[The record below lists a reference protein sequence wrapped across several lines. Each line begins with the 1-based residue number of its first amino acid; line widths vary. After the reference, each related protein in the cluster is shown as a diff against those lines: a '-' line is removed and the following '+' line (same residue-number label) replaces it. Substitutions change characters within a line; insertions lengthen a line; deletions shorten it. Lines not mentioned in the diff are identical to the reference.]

1 MMAKLIEATHVTLGG
16 EVGTN
21 DWAFPYLDEQH
32 SQYAAELLAEA
43 DALLLGRHTYE
54 GLSAAYT
61 QMADEAPPSVPVEF
75 IGRMNSIPKFVASM
89 TTKTLTWNATA
100 VDGDVASFVDDLK
113 RNSGQN
119 LLKYGNGALDTTL
132 MEHGLI
138 DEFHL
143 FLTPVAIGKGT
154 HLFESI
160 DTAPHLRL
168 VDVKRFDSGVLVLVY
183 APN

>member
-1 MMAKLIEATHVTLGG
+1 VGKLVEATHVTLGG
-16 EVGTN
+16 EVGSN

-32 SQYAAELLAEA
+32 SQYAMELLSGA
-43 DALLLGRHTYE
+43 DGLLLGRLTYE

-61 QMADEAPPSVPVEF
+61 SMADEAPAHVPSDF
-75 IGRMNSIPKFVASM
+75 IDRMNSIPKFVAS
-89 TTKTLTWNATA
+89 TTLREPTWNATA
-100 VDGDVASFVDDLK
+100 IDGDVASFVDDLK
-113 RNSGQN
+113 RNAGQN
-119 LLKYGNGALDTTL
+119 LLKYGNGQLDATL

-143 FLTPVAIGKGT
+143 FLTPVAIGKGK

-168 VDVKRFDSGVLVLVY
+168 LDVKRFDSGVLVLVY
-183 APN
+183 APK

>member
-1 MMAKLIEATHVTLGG
+1 MGKLVEATHVTLGG

-21 DWAFPYLDEQH
+21 DWAFPYLDHQF
-32 SQYAAELLAEA
+32 SQYATDLLTTA
-43 DALLLGRHTYE
+43 DALLLGRLTYE

-61 QMADEAPPSVPVEF
+61 RMADQAPAGVPSDF
-75 IGRMNSIPKFVASM
+75 IDRMNSIPKFVAS
-89 TTKTLTWNATA
+89 TTLTGLTWNATA
-100 VDGDVASFVDDLK
+100 IDGDVASFVDDLK
-113 RNSGQN
+113 RNAGQN
-119 LLKYGNGALDTTL
+119 LLRYGNGPLDATL

-143 FLTPVAIGKGT
+143 FLTPVAIGKGK

-168 VDVKRFDSGVLVLVY
+168 VDVTRFDSGVVILVY
-183 APN
+183 APK

>member
-1 MMAKLIEATHVTLGG
+1 MGKLVEATHVTLGG

-21 DWAFPYLDEQH
+21 DWAFPYLDDQH
-32 SQYAAELLAEA
+32 SQYAMKLLSRA

-54 GLSAAYT
+54 GLSGAYT
-61 QMADEAPPSVPVEF
+61 RMADEAPAGVPSDF
-75 IGRMNSIPKFVASM
+75 IDRMNSIPKFIAS
-89 TTKTLTWNATA
+89 TTLRGPTWNATA
-100 VDGDVASFVDDLK
+100 IDGDVASFVEDLK
-113 RNSGQN
+113 RNAGQS
-119 LLKYGNGALDTTL
+119 LLKYGNGPLDATL

-143 FLTPVAIGKGT
+143 FLTPVAIGKGK

-168 VDVKRFDSGVLVLVY
+168 IDIRRFDSGVVTLVY
-183 APN
+183 APK